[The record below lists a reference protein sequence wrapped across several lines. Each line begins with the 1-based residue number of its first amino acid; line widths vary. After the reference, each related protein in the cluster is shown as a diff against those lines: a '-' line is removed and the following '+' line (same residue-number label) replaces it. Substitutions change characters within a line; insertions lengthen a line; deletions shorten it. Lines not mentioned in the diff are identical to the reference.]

1 MTIIYFRLGDEFMAE
16 QENYD
21 QQDLDLWGVD
31 YDNSENLPVVK
42 SKPIIESN
50 LLMRFR
56 SQLNKVVWKG
66 LNSAQTKILT
76 VIFSKIGDQ
85 LTAYQNQEI
94 QNYISQQKSKG
105 KTVTKADIKEKL
117 KSIEI
122 PDTVS
127 AHISYNDLRKAI
139 GFRSNASMPKYVDE
153 LKPKLEGWREVKSQG
168 VTASFPIFKG
178 IINDSNNKTFDFI
191 INDFMVK
198 ILLIN
203 PDGNFVRY
211 PAREIIN
218 LSNTRSQTLLRLI
231 KRFRTTGKAIFK
243 KHTTYPQNGE
253 AQIGLWEQLEVPEK
267 TKESHFTKRILKE
280 AIIEICPYFEGLN
293 FTKKMGVVK
302 GHRVVDTYIFSFK
315 KETKSENHA
324 NDDLESVKMTG
335 LMNIDST
342 ICLTR
347 DEKFRA
353 IDKFF
358 HQKNGSAKKE
368 YYTVH
373 PEEKKEE
380 KSNNE
385 KIDLDLFEPI
395 EKKVVTLAE
404 FNDKELGKKVL
415 RADAKEIERISNEI
429 VKKVRENK
437 GDVKLVDDYVKI
449 QRLLQHI
456 RAQKNAKK
464 VLNS

>member
-1 MTIIYFRLGDEFMAE
+1 MTKKESYE
-16 QENYD
+16 

-31 YDNSENLPVVK
+31 YDNSENLAVVN

-85 LTAYQNQEI
+85 LTAYQNAEVQK
-94 QNYISQQKSKG
+94 YIAQQREKG
-105 KTVTKADIKEKL
+105 KSVTKADIKEKL
-117 KSIEI
+117 RSIEI

-139 GFRSNASMPKYVDE
+139 GFRSNASMPKYVDD

-178 IINDSNNKTFDFI
+178 IINDTNNKTFDFI

-198 ILLIN
+198 ILLVS

-253 AQIGLWEQLEVPEK
+253 AQIGLWEQLEVPDK
-267 TKESHFTKRILKE
+267 TKESHFTNRILKE
-280 AIIEICPYFEGLN
+280 AIIEICPYFSGLN
-293 FTKKMGVVK
+293 FTKKLAVVN
-302 GHRVVDTYIFSFK
+302 GHRVVDSYIFSFK
-315 KETKSENHA
+315 KEAKSENHA
-324 NDDLESVKMTG
+324 NDAIESVKLSG

-342 ICLTR
+342 VCLTR

-353 IDKFF
+353 IDKFL
-358 HQKNGSAKKE
+358 HQKNGSAEKE
-368 YYTVH
+368 YYSVH
-373 PEEKKEE
+373 PKEKKED
-380 KSNNE
+380 NNDDG
-385 KIDLDLFEPI
+385 KIDIDLFEL
-395 EKKVVTLAE
+395 KDKRVKLAE
-404 FNDKELGKKVL
+404 FHDKDLGKKTL
-415 RADAKEIERISNEI
+415 NADIAELEKISEEII
-429 VKKVRENK
+429 KKVRKNK
-437 GDVKLVDDYVKI
+437 GDVTLVDDYVKV
-449 QRLLQHI
+449 QRLLHNL
-456 RAQKNAKK
+456 RNQKNAKK
-464 VLNS
+464 VLDSSINLGTD